1 MQISIIG
8 ENTEF
13 AENIQKCI
21 NLILQEGKSKDSKE
35 YKSESITVNTLSS
48 DIDKDG
54 FLKQKID
61 IAFVGCSAIQ
71 KYKVAERIK
80 ARHPASLVIAV
91 S

>member
-35 YKSESITVNTLSS
+35 YKSESIAINTLSS

-54 FLKQKID
+54 
-61 IAFVGCSAIQ
+61 
-71 KYKVAERIK
+71 
-80 ARHPASLVIAV
+80 
-91 S
+91 